1 MGGLPWRVRV
11 RTPGFQVPPVGPG
24 HPRGARGRG
33 PGASWRVHLPSAAG
47 AARPVDPL
55 LQRRRPG
62 SRAGGGG
69 GAFEEDRPAARAQGT
84 PGQPGGD
91 EAVPREVRPAQ
102 HPLERGPRAR
112 PGPAQRRRGGDQQRG
127 GLRGVVQRPAG
138 GLPRPRRVR
147 RRRAPRHPCNAGGGL
162 ERRAGRAGAGAR
174 APACA
179 FRRLVPRP
187 PRDRHVASGC
197 RPRGAGTA
205 RGRRTGLDH
214 RGGGG
219 GRMST
224 GSMEGARRALSVAW
238 MLALREWRALLRQ
251 SRMAAVWPLV
261 QPLAYTALLVALRP
275 MFGMGAAGA
284 PLRFGVFVFIGFILW
299 QSWFEVM
306 RAEMDA
312 IRRNKGLM
320 SRGELGVGTLV
331 LSTALAAAIQLV
343 PRLLVGLAAAV
354 FVLGADLPALLMLVG
369 FGIATLVNGAVI
381 GALLQPFST
390 LSPDLGKTIQSFA

>member
-1 MGGLPWRVRV
+1 M
-11 RTPGFQVPPVGPG
+11 
-24 HPRGARGRG
+24 
-33 PGASWRVHLPSAAG
+33 SA
-47 AARPVDPL
+47 
-55 LQRRRPG
+55 
-62 SRAGGGG
+62 
-69 GAFEEDRPAARAQGT
+69 
-84 PGQPGGD
+84 
-91 EAVPREVRPAQ
+91 
-102 HPLERGPRAR
+102 
-112 PGPAQRRRGGDQQRG
+112 
-127 GLRGVVQRPAG
+127 
-138 GLPRPRRVR
+138 
-147 RRRAPRHPCNAGGGL
+147 
-162 ERRAGRAGAGAR
+162 
-174 APACA
+174 
-179 FRRLVPRP
+179 
-187 PRDRHVASGC
+187 
-197 RPRGAGTA
+197 
-205 RGRRTGLDH
+205 
-214 RGGGG
+214 
-219 GRMST
+219 

-275 MFGMGAAGA
+275 MFGMGAAGD

-390 LSPDLGKTIQSFA
+390 LSPDLGKTIQSFALALIITGMVFIPPPEDPGTVMKAAFALNPMGMLLNAARAPAMGVPLLAPAATGFWLVFTLVGAALVPALGRRVLPIVVERLGN